1 MISKG
6 NRHNNGAKLARYM
19 MTGNAEKGERAEFYE
34 LRGFGEADNILDA
47 FRDLE
52 LMAEATK
59 AENALFHVQVRLP
72 DGEQLTHDQ
81 WEYTADRIEKR
92 LGLSGQGRAIYFHVN
107 EQTGDRHMHVAWS
120 LIDAETMTAKS
131 LPFFK
136 SRLKAISRELEE
148 ELNLTRVTN
157 ERKGPIKYAATKN
170 EQQQAQRLGVDK
182 EALRNTIRACWDRS
196 DSGHGFDI
204 ELAQEGLILAQ
215 GERRDYVVIDPAG
228 GLHALGKRILDV
240 SAKQVRDRL
249 ADLHHENIP
258 TIQQAR
264 EFMLDLPRDRAER
277 LTREIAETQKQ
288 LEAERSDTR
297 ELDAFL
303 AAELF
308 ERMQRDPASFD
319 KWQQYITPTIA
330 AEMQTLIAQEERQRG
345 EERKRA
351 LQEID
356 QILAD
361 ALAAHQKKYPNHY
374 QSHYAPHVTP
384 GIAAEVEKLREAEAA
399 HEYARHDPAHEQIAW
414 EDALAKA
421 AIEKEKTEGQ
431 FIAPEHREKHGAG
444 GQQEKKQQPA
454 AQPRQQQAAM
464 PENLR
469 GVGAQIWTALH
480 RSDNAKAFVAALDHS
495 RIALAAVTEEEA
507 NRSHIAAAYPKAIGR
522 FASEYRAGEIVAV
535 TEQGQVYQFS
545 RRNTGMERKEIEVFL
560 APLDRSQLQGIEATK
575 ESQHQRLCERHWPTM
590 PPQPEATK
598 TTAGLHIQD
607 AAHEAAQPEKAP
619 VLPAR
624 LKGTA
629 AQIWTAYNIR
639 IHMQER
645 EQLDLSGNV
654 EKYQVPIQVKGGRDP
669 YQFGAALEEKNMA
682 LARVTKDE
690 AERSQKEAAH
700 WKTHGERRPSYQ
712 EGEFVVITPR
722 GDVYQLNRRTTGQD
736 AKQVQSFL
744 EKADWKGLTG
754 IEGTKQ
760 IMQTRADERAQQRQA
775 VRDQIYADRMD
786 CAGWISFRD
795 WAPTRYSKSAKAP
808 KIEATS
814 SLVFGAAGKA
824 LEIAS
829 NALESLLA
837 PKLTPQ
843 QKHEGEISRLERQ
856 ANADATVDF
865 SRYAAD
871 RAQQRQNDQAQQ
883 AARDRQGEL
892 EREP

>member
-1 MISKG
+1 
-6 NRHNNGAKLARYM
+6 
-19 MTGNAEKGERAEFYE
+19 
-34 LRGFGEADNILDA
+34 
-47 FRDLE
+47 
-52 LMAEATK
+52 
-59 AENALFHVQVRLP
+59 
-72 DGEQLTHDQ
+72 
-81 WEYTADRIEKR
+81 
-92 LGLSGQGRAIYFHVN
+92 
-107 EQTGDRHMHVAWS
+107 MHVAWS

-157 ERKGPIKYAATKN
+157 ERAGPIKYAATKN
-170 EQQQAQRLGVDK
+170 EQQQAQRLGLDK
-182 EALRNTIRACWDRS
+182 DALRNTIRACWDRS
-196 DSGHGFDI
+196 DSGRSFDD
-204 ELAQEGLILAQ
+204 ELAQEGFILAQ
-215 GERRDYVVIDPAG
+215 GEGRSEYIVIDQKG
-228 GLHALGKRILDV
+228 GIHALGKKLLDV
-240 SAKQVRDRL
+240 TVAHVREKLSDLDR
-249 ADLHHENIP
+249 ENMP

-277 LTREIAETQKQ
+277 LTREIAETQEQ
-288 LEAERSDTR
+288 LEAERRDTN

-308 ERMQRDPASFD
+308 ERMQRDPASFE

-330 AEMQTLIAQEERQRG
+330 AEMRTLIAQEERQRDQ
-345 EERKRA
+345 ERKRA
-351 LQEID
+351 LHEID

-384 GIAAEVEKLREAEAA
+384 GIAAEVEKVREAEA
-399 HEYARHDPAHEQIAW
+399 ERGYARHDPAHEQMAW

-421 AIEKEKTEGQ
+421 AIEKEKTEGR
-431 FIAPEHREKHGAG
+431 FIEPEDREKHGAG
-444 GQQEKKQQPA
+444 GQQEKEHQPA

-469 GVGAQIWTALH
+469 GAGAQIWTALH
-480 RSDNAKAFVAALDHS
+480 RSDNAKAFAAALDHG
-495 RIALAAVTEEEA
+495 RIALAVVNEEEA
-507 NRSHIAAAYPKAIGR
+507 QRSRIAAAYPKAIGH
-522 FASEYRAGEIVAV
+522 FVPEYRAGEIVAV
-535 TEQGQVYQFS
+535 TEQGQVYQFN
-545 RRNTGMERKEIEVFL
+545 RRNTGMERKEIEAFL

-575 ESQHQRLCERHWPTM
+575 ETQHHQLCERHWPTM
-590 PPQPEATK
+590 PPQPEAIK
-598 TTAGLHIQD
+598 TAPGLHIQD
-607 AAHEAAQPEKAP
+607 AAREAVQPEKAP
-619 VLPAR
+619 VVPAN

-629 AQIWTAYNIR
+629 AHIWTAYNIR

-645 EQLDLSGNV
+645 ERLDPTGNV

-669 YQFGAALEEKNMA
+669 YQFNQALEEKMMA

-712 EGEFVVITPR
+712 EGEFVVITRR
-722 GDVYQLNRRTTGQD
+722 GDVYQLTRRNTGQD

-744 EKADWKGLTG
+744 EKVDWKGLTG

-760 IMQTRADERAQQRQA
+760 IMQTRAEERAEQRQA
-775 VRDQIYADRMD
+775 VRDEIYAYRMD
-786 CAGWISFRD
+786 RATWMKD
-795 WAPTRYSKSAKAP
+795 LAPEELAPTRDGKKPKAP
-808 KIEATS
+808 RIVDATPA
-814 SLVFGAAGKA
+814 LVLGAAGKG
-824 LEIAS
+824 LEIVA

-843 QKHEGEISRLERQ
+843 QKHQAEMSRLERQ
-856 ANADATVDF
+856 ADAEATVDF

-871 RAQQRQNDQAQQ
+871 RAQQRQNDHSQQ
-883 AARDRQGEL
+883 AVRDRQREL